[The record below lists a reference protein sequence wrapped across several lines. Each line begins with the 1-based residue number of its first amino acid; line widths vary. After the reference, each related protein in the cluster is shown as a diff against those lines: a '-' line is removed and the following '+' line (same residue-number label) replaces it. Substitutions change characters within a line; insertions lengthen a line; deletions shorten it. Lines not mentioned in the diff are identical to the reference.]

1 MIVAMN
7 HHGHGFGSP
16 FGIWLVLGGI
26 LLVVVI
32 VALLL
37 YFRGR
42 QPDGLSRSERR
53 ELDPMQAGILAML
66 RQNGGPVAQSQIGE
80 AVPMDSDET
89 ANALRELE
97 NRGLVRREWNS
108 EKQSYMVWAK

>member
-1 MIVAMN
+1 MN
-7 HHGHGFGSP
+7 HHGHGFGP
-16 FGIWLVLGGI
+16 QFGIWLVLGAG

-53 ELDPMQAGILAML
+53 GLDPMQTEILAML
-66 RQNGGPVAQSQIGE
+66 RQNGGPVAQSEIGE
-80 AVPMDSDET
+80 TVPMDSDEI

-97 NRGLVRREWNS
+97 DRNLVRREWSS
-108 EKQSYMVWAK
+108 EKQVYMVRAT